1 MIIPDSLISKNGV
14 MNWINVIHYVLLSYL
29 ILLPL
34 GFLFLTKYAL
44 ILTFLLPLLPLLVIV
59 FINKIGM
66 IILLFISLLPIIQHN
81 SYRGVDIGD
90 FFVNVHMVI
99 LFVIILIVFNNYLY
113 TYSYKDKDSPTLI
126 DKMIILLAIVSILS
140 LIFANSLDVN
150 HTKRWLLFY
159 TGIFETVSFF
169 YIILF
174 YLKRNE
180 NYSDKV
186 IIAILLSSFSSL
198 IIAFIELREVGF
210 SLVNVFLARMH
221 IGFGYHN
228 MNLYGINSAILIP
241 ISFYALLSPRFK
253 KFKKFT
259 ITILIINIVLAV
271 LTLNRGTFLILG
283 VQLFLLAFIKEARK
297 IVFGI
302 IVIGIA
308 VALQFSNL
316 LLLYL
321 QRFVG
326 NTGGNQLMD
335 MVDKSAQYR
344 IDAWVTALKIL
355 WIYPFGVGA
364 GGFQYAWEKY
374 GTDPTFYLG
383 TPHQL
388 FLSIGVDYGLLAMI
402 VFIIFLIISILYSNR
417 VNKYGDAD
425 SSYQQKFITI
435 SLIGYAAYGMITVG
449 ELSHL
454 SGFKYPNNGYTLVL
468 LSLIAIT
475 SYNYSKMKSSSN
487 AQINSN

>member
-1 MIIPDSLISKNGV
+1 MILPESIISKNGMV
-14 MNWINVIHYVLLSYL
+14 NWDKLMRYLVLSYL
-29 ILLPL
+29 ILLPIS
-34 GFLFLTKYAL
+34 FLFLTKYAF
-44 ILTFLLPLLPLLVIV
+44 ILTFSLPLLPLLVIV

-90 FFVNVHMVI
+90 FFINVHMVI
-99 LFVIILIVFNNYLY
+99 LFVIILIVFNNHLY
-113 TYSYKDKDSPTLI
+113 TYSYKEKDSPTLI
-126 DKMIILLAIVSILS
+126 DKLIILLAIASILS

-180 NYSDKV
+180 NYSEKV
-186 IIAILLSSFSSL
+186 IIAVLLSSFSSL

-210 SLVNVFLARMH
+210 SLVNIFLARMH

-241 ISFYALLSPRFK
+241 MSFYALLSPRFK
-253 KFKKFT
+253 KFKKLT
-259 ITILIINIVLAV
+259 IIILTINIVLAV
-271 LTLNRGTFLILG
+271 LTMNRGTFLILG
-283 VQLFLLAFIKEARK
+283 FQLILLSFIKEARK

-302 IVIGIA
+302 IIIGIA
-308 VALQFSNL
+308 GALYFSNL
-316 LLLYL
+316 LLLYM

-326 NTGGNQLMD
+326 SSGGNQLMD

-344 IDAWVTALKIL
+344 LDAWKTALKLL
-355 WIYPFGVGA
+355 WIYPFGLGA
-364 GGFQYAWEKY
+364 GGFQYGWEKY

-388 FLSIGVDYGLLAMI
+388 FLSVGVDYGVLTMI
-402 VFIIFLIISILYSNR
+402 VFIIFLFTSILYSNKMR
-417 VNKYGDAD
+417 KSGDTE

-435 SLIGYAAYGMITVG
+435 SLVSYVAYGMVTVG

-475 SYNYSKMKSSSN
+475 SYNYSKKKFISSK
-487 AQINSN
+487 

>member
-1 MIIPDSLISKNGV
+1 MIIPESIISKNGV
-14 MNWINVIHYVLLSYL
+14 VNWVIVLHYVLVSYL
-29 ILLPL
+29 ILLPIS
-34 GFLFLTKYAL
+34 FLFLTKYAFISTFSL
-44 ILTFLLPLLPLLVIV
+44 PILPILVIS
-59 FINKIGM
+59 FINKIQQV
-66 IILLFISLLPIIQHN
+66 ILIFISLLPIIQHN
-81 SYRGVDIGD
+81 SYRGVAIGD
-90 FFVNVHMVI
+90 FFINVHMVF
-99 LFVIILIVFNNYLY
+99 LLVIILLVLNNYLY

-126 DKMIILLAIVSILS
+126 DKLILLLAIVSILS

-169 YIILF
+169 YVILF
-174 YLKRNE
+174 YLKKDK
-180 NYSDKV
+180 NYSEKV
-186 IIAILLSSFSSL
+186 IMAILLSTFSSL
-198 IIAFIELREVGF
+198 IIAIIEFREVGF
-210 SLVNVFLARMH
+210 SLVNIFLARMH

-253 KFKKFT
+253 RFKKLTT
-259 ITILIINIVLAV
+259 IILIINIVLAV

-283 VQLFLLAFIKEARK
+283 VQLFLLSFIKETRK

-302 IVIGIA
+302 IVVGIA
-308 VALQFSNL
+308 GALQFSNL

-321 QRFVG
+321 QRFIG
-326 NTGGNQLMD
+326 DSGGSQLMD

-344 IDAWVTALKIL
+344 IDAWNTALKLL
-355 WIYPFGVGA
+355 WIYPFGLGA
-364 GGFQYAWEKY
+364 GGFQYGWEKY

-388 FLSIGVDYGLLAMI
+388 FLSIGVDYGVLAMI
-402 VFIIFLIISILYSNR
+402 VFIIFIITSILYSNKLSKFG
-417 VNKYGDAD
+417 NTD

-435 SLIGYAAYGMITVG
+435 SLISYVAYGMITVG

-475 SYNYSKMKSSSN
+475 SYNYSKMKSFSTK
-487 AQINSN
+487 

>member
-1 MIIPDSLISKNGV
+1 MILPESIISKNGMV
-14 MNWINVIHYVLLSYL
+14 NWDKLMRYLVLSYL
-29 ILLPL
+29 ILLPIS
-34 GFLFLTKYAL
+34 FLFLTKYAF
-44 ILTFLLPLLPLLVIV
+44 ILTFSLPLLPLLVIV

-90 FFVNVHMVI
+90 FFINVHMVI
-99 LFVIILIVFNNYLY
+99 LFVIILIVFNNHLY
-113 TYSYKDKDSPTLI
+113 TYSYKEKDSPTLI
-126 DKMIILLAIVSILS
+126 DKLIILLAIASILS

-186 IIAILLSSFSSL
+186 IIAVLLSSFSSL

-210 SLVNVFLARMH
+210 SLVNIFLARMH

-241 ISFYALLSPRFK
+241 MSFYALLSPRFK
-253 KFKKFT
+253 KFKILT
-259 ITILIINIVLAV
+259 IIILTINIVLAV
-271 LTLNRGTFLILG
+271 LTMNRGTFLILG
-283 VQLFLLAFIKEARK
+283 FQLILLSFIKEARK

-302 IVIGIA
+302 IIIGIA
-308 VALQFSNL
+308 GALYFSNL
-316 LLLYL
+316 LLLYM

-326 NTGGNQLMD
+326 SSGGNQLMD

-344 IDAWVTALKIL
+344 LDAWKTALKLL
-355 WIYPFGVGA
+355 WIYPFGLGA
-364 GGFQYAWEKY
+364 GGFQYGWEKY

-388 FLSIGVDYGLLAMI
+388 FLSVGVDYGVLTMI
-402 VFIIFLIISILYSNR
+402 VFIIFLFTSILYSN
-417 VNKYGDAD
+417 KMSKLGDTE

-435 SLIGYAAYGMITVG
+435 SLVSYVAYGMITVG

-475 SYNYSKMKSSSN
+475 SYNYSKKKFISSK
-487 AQINSN
+487 